1 MILTFDR
8 GQEDSFIYDAA
19 ATPTLNSFMSSFR
32 GVKITSVDPLV
43 IETYSDLYQLDA
55 EQSITTWFPTYLYG
69 PGPWHKLAIGILGES
84 QEAFAFS
91 SAKSDELEVEQLS
104 YIAGPT
110 IALLD
115 DFLGEAT
122 ADGFVPYADAMAPYL
137 ADGEVAAR
145 YANLAAWKAQQGH
158 YWVGS
163 GVFYLDRAFPTESV
177 VQLNRN
183 PNYPDAA
190 DRWSDFGVARVAE
203 VEVDGPARV
212 TIGDSAVYE
221 VFVSFADEA
230 YPSAD
235 IAEVKYLVF
244 DGTGSLATSGDA
256 TLVADGLYEFELDA
270 SVTGAL
276 AVGSNRLE
284 IAVSSKVVALP
295 AFDSLEFVTV
305 R

>member
-1 MILTFDR
+1 M
-8 GQEDSFIYDAA
+8 
-19 ATPTLNSFMSSFR
+19 
-32 GVKITSVDPLV
+32 KITSVDPLV

-55 EQSITTWFPTYLYG
+55 EQSITTWFPTYGFG
-69 PGPWHKLAIGILGES
+69 PGPWHKLAVGILGES

-115 DFLGEAT
+115 DFLAQAT
-122 ADGFVPYADAMAPYL
+122 ASGFVPYADAMAPFL

-163 GVFYLDRAFPTESV
+163 GVFYLDPRLPDRVGRAAQPQPELPRSRRPLV
-177 VQLNRN
+177 GLR
-183 PNYPDAA
+183 
-190 DRWSDFGVARVAE
+190 RRARRR

-212 TIGDSAVYE
+212 TIGDAATYE

-235 IAEVKYLVF
+235 IDQVKYLVF
-244 DGTGSLATSGDA
+244 DGTGSLATSGNA
-256 TLVADGLYEFELDA
+256 TLVAEGLYEFDLDA
-270 SVTGAL
+270 GVTGAL
-276 AVGSNRLE
+276 DVGSNRLE